1 LGENKK
7 NKMIRKKV
15 KPFFAWLLIIICCT
29 IEKIICHDR
38 FIEDLLDIHNEY
50 RRLHSAPTL
59 KLNESLSS
67 LAQNEAKRLA
77 ELGKLENK
85 QIRYGEVVLG
95 SSLAFISKRK
105 NLTGKLLFFFFFL
118 LIFCFKKKYTTIFV

>member
-1 LGENKK
+1 MKFL
-7 NKMIRKKV
+7 III
-15 KPFFAWLLIIICCT
+15 WLLILISCA

-50 RRLHSAPTL
+50 RRLHSASSLTL
-59 KLNESLSS
+59 NDSLSS
-67 LAQNEAKRLA
+67 LAQKEAKRLA

-85 QIRYGEVVLG
+85 QIYYRKIVLG

-105 NLTGKLLFFFFFL
+105 NLTGAPYLL
-118 LIFCFKKKYTTIFV
+118 LIFL